1 MHNTKRVKNI
11 GVLFFLFSLC
21 AAQDKASLA
30 AMDVVANVQSTYSS
44 LTDASAEFTQT
55 TKFKYTKNEQ
65 RFTGTMQMKKGNR
78 YRVESP
84 QQTLVTDGKTVWVY
98 SPVNKQVVI
107 DAYKENA
114 QTFSPEKFIFG
125 LPKNYSAVFIGD
137 RTGDIVVLK
146 LAPRPGTNAFMKSLK
161 VWITEADWTVQRIE
175 IVDANET
182 QTIYTIHNFRKNP
195 GLADALFFLEPPQGV
210 EVVDLRSL
218 SSPSK

>member
-1 MHNTKRVKNI
+1 MVWTRHI
-11 GVLFFLFSLC
+11 GVLFFLVSICAGQEKSSLT
-21 AAQDKASLA
+21 
-30 AMDVVANVQSTYSS
+30 AMEVVANVQATYSA

-55 TKFKYTKNEQ
+55 VKFKYTKNEQ
-65 RFTGTMQMKKGNR
+65 RFAGTVQMKKGNR

-98 SPVNKQVVI
+98 SPVNKQVVV

-125 LPKNYSAVFIGD
+125 LPKSYSAAFVGD
-137 RTGDIVVLK
+137 KSGDVLVLK
-146 LAPRPGTNAFMKSLK
+146 LAPRSGTNAFIKSLK
-161 VWITEADWTVQRIE
+161 VWIVEADWTVQRVE
-175 IVDANET
+175 FVDGNGT
-182 QTIYTIHNFRKNP
+182 QTIYTVRNFHKNP
-195 GLADALFFLEPPQGV
+195 GLDDAQFILEPPQGV

>member
-1 MHNTKRVKNI
+1 MHDMLRLKNTSI
-11 GVLFFLFSLC
+11 LLFLFSFC
-21 AAQDKASLA
+21 TAQDKASLT

-55 TKFKYTKNEQ
+55 VRFKYTKNEQ
-65 RFTGTMQMKKGNR
+65 RFAGTVQMKKGNR
-78 YRVESP
+78 YRVASP

-125 LPKNYSAVFIGD
+125 LPKNYSAVFVGD
-137 RTGDIVVLK
+137 RTGDVVVLK
-146 LAPRPGTNAFMKSLK
+146 LAPRAGTNAFIKSLK
-161 VWITEADWTVQRIE
+161 VWIAEADWTAQRIE
-175 IVDANET
+175 FVDGNET
-182 QTIYTIHNFRKNP
+182 QTIYTVRNFRKNS
-195 GLADALFFLEPPQGV
+195 GLADALFILEPPPGV
-210 EVVDLRSL
+210 EEVDLRSM

>member
-1 MHNTKRVKNI
+1 MMRNTKYFI
-11 GVLFFLFSLC
+11 FLFISSFC
-21 AAQDKASLA
+21 AGRAQSTLT
-30 AMDVVANVQSTYSS
+30 AMDVVGKVQFVYSS

-55 TKFKYTKNEQ
+55 VKFKYTKNEQ
-65 RFTGTMQMKKGNR
+65 RFAGTVQMKKGNR
-78 YRVESP
+78 YRVASP

-125 LPKNYSAVFIGD
+125 LPKNYSAVFVGD
-137 RTGDIVVLK
+137 RTGDVVVLK
-146 LAPRPGTNAFMKSLK
+146 LAPRAGTNAFIKSLK
-161 VWITEADWTVQRIE
+161 VWIAEADWAVQRIE
-175 IVDANET
+175 FVDGNET
-182 QTIYTIHNFRKNP
+182 QTIYTVRNFRKNP
-195 GLADALFFLEPPQGV
+195 GLADAVFIMEPPQDV

>member
-1 MHNTKRVKNI
+1 MS
-11 GVLFFLFSLC
+11 VLLFLFSLC
-21 AAQDKASLA
+21 VAQDKASLT

-55 TKFKYTKNEQ
+55 VKFKYTKSEQ
-65 RFTGTMQMKKGNR
+65 RFAGTLQMKKGNR

-84 QQTLVTDGKTVWVY
+84 QQTLVTNGKTVWVY
-98 SPVNKQVVI
+98 SPVNNQVVI

-125 LPKNYSAVFIGD
+125 LPKSYSAAFVGD
-137 RTGDIVVLK
+137 KLGDVLVLK
-146 LAPRPGTNAFMKSLK
+146 LAPRPGTNAFIKSLK
-161 VWITEADWTVQRIE
+161 VWITEADWTVQRVE
-175 IVDANET
+175 FVDGNET
-182 QTIYTIHNFRKNP
+182 QTIYTVRNFRKNP
-195 GLADALFFLEPPQGV
+195 GLTDALFILEPPQGV